1 MSKKDFSQFTNK
13 YSLSKTLR
21 FELKPVGKTL
31 EMLRENNVFKKD
43 EIIQKKYEQ
52 TKPFIDRMHREFV
65 LEALNSV
72 RLSGLHEYQKALQGW
87 QKNKKDK
94 EVQKE
99 LQKNEKALREQIVI
113 LFNAQAKRWHE
124 KYSGTKKNTTEILKE
139 KDVFTAILKKKYGE
153 EKDSFVLDER
163 GGFVLD
169 SQGEKVSIFDDW
181 KNFVGYF
188 DKFFKTRENFYKAD
202 GTETAIATRAIN
214 QNLKRFCDNM
224 EIFNKL
230 KDKIDFSEVEKDFS
244 FEPTIVFSLDFYNE
258 CLLQSGIDKYNEFI
272 GGKTLENGEKLQGVN
287 ELINQ
292 YRQDHKNEKIPFLKK
307 LDKQILSEKDK
318 VLIDEIE
325 DDNELYVKLKRFYEV
340 SGQKVN
346 ILKRL
351 FADFDKNN
359 EQYDLDK
366 IYISK
371 EAFNTITRRWT
382 FEGKMFEKE
391 LYEVI
396 SQKEV
401 KAIYEAL
408 RRDKNDSAI
417 KKQKDGYKFPLFI
430 RLSHIKQ
437 ALDTIEKG
445 GVYAGKGNKEKS
457 EKYFWKDFYVEKI
470 TTLGN
475 KTIWEQFLAVYLFE
489 FNHLFEREVI
499 VQEKTI
505 DGKKKQKNLKVG
517 LDIFSKELKNKLDNF
532 EKENTKVAIKNYADE
547 VLHIYKLAKYFAVEK
562 KREWLDHYEFD
573 PLFYNH
579 VEYGY
584 EIFYNEAY
592 EEIVQVYNK
601 LRNYLTKKPFSQEK
615 WKLNFENA
623 TLADG
628 WDKNKERDNTAIFLR
643 RGNKYFLGIMKKEFN
658 NIFSD
663 HCKDVFLANE
673 NEEYFY
679 EKMVYK
685 FFPDQA
691 KMFPKVCFSAKGLLE
706 FKPSKE
712 ICEIYKNAEYKKG
725 DTFSVSSMHKLI
737 DFYKDCLRQ
746 YDGWKNYQFKH
757 LKPTQDYKDNIGE
770 FYRDVAEDGY
780 FIDFQKITQ
789 SYVEEQNRDGKLY
802 LFEIHNKD
810 WNEKTVGVKN
820 MHTLYF
826 ESLFSKDNQ
835 RRNFPMK
842 LNGQAEIFYRPKTKT
857 LEKNK
862 IITKKNKKTL
872 EKGKKAWHK
881 KRYLEDKIFF
891 HVPMTMNRIAS
902 NSFGFNREIN
912 NFLAGNPDINIIGV
926 DRGEKHLAY
935 YSVINQKGKVLH
947 SGSLNKINEV
957 NYAEK
962 LEERAKNRE
971 QARKDWQSVENI
983 KDLKKGYISQ
993 VVRVLADLAIKYNAI
1008 IVLEDLNMRFKQIRG
1023 GIEKSIYQQLEKMLI
1038 EKLNFLVN
1046 KKEIDPQKAG
1056 HLLRA
1061 YQLTAPFESFKDM
1074 GKQTGIIFYT
1084 QAGYTSKID
1093 PLTGWRPNLY
1103 MKYVNAKNAK
1113 DLILKFD
1120 SIVFNEDKNRF
1131 EFAYDLN
1138 KFFPNAKE
1146 QPEKTKWTICSC
1158 VERFWWNRKLNQ
1170 NKGGYD
1176 YYENLTDNFN
1186 ELFREREIDTEQ
1198 NILEQINNLNPEG
1211 NEKFFKD
1218 FIFFFNLVCQIRN
1231 TDQEEAGDKNDFILS
1246 PVEPFFDSRNAEQSG
1261 KGLPKNGDENG
1272 AYNIARKGMII
1283 LEKLATYRVEHG
1295 DCDKISWG
1303 DLYISNQEWDNFAT
1317 QSTFLKN

>member
-72 RLSGLHEYQKALQGW
+72 RLSGLHEYQKALQGL

-94 EVQKE
+94 KVQKE

-307 LDKQILSEKDK
+307 LDKQILSGKDK

-437 ALDTIEKG
+437 ALDTIEEG

-517 LDIFSKELKNKLDNF
+517 LDVFSKELKNKLDNF
-532 EKENTKVAIKNYADE
+532 EKENTKAAIKNYADE
-547 VLHIYKLAKYFAVEK
+547 ILHIYKLAKYFAVEK

-579 VEYGY
+579 AEYGY
-584 EIFYNEAY
+584 EIFYKEAY

-601 LRNYLTKKPFSQEK
+601 LRNYLTKKPFNQEK

-623 TLADG
+623 KLGGG
-628 WDKNKERDNTAIFLR
+628 WSKNKEQTFGCTILR
-643 RGNKYFLGIMKKEFN
+643 KDKKFYLCVMKKRNVFSEN
-658 NIFSD
+658 NIVRSEYGFEKMLYQQLKTNVVTGTCYSKVFGTSYKQD
-663 HCKDVFLANE
+663 KDFLSESEKVERINKVL
-673 NEEYFY
+673 EEYHY
-679 EKMVYK
+679 VDLYPVLQNIKSLK
-685 FFPDQA
+685 IS
-691 KMFPKVCFSAKGLLE
+691 KVFDLFNIIEQCYTVHFN
-706 FKPSKE
+706 E
-712 ICEIYKNAEYKKG
+712 IVSESYIGDSLNKG
-725 DTFSVSSMHKLI
+725 DI
-737 DFYKDCLRQ
+737 
-746 YDGWKNYQFKH
+746 
-757 LKPTQDYKDNIGE
+757 
-770 FYRDVAEDGY
+770 
-780 FIDFQKITQ
+780 
-789 SYVEEQNRDGKLY
+789 Y
-802 LFEIHNKD
+802 LFEICNKD
-810 WNEKTVGVKN
+810 WNDSAKGVKN
-820 MHTLYF
+820 LHTLYF
-826 ESLFSKDNQ
+826 ENLFSAENA
-835 RRNFPMK
+835 K
-842 LNGQAEIFYRPKTKT
+842 LDFNLKLDGGAEIFYRPKTKELKKKKIVTKKRRIT
-857 LEKNK
+857 LEKEIK
-862 IITKKNKKTL
+862 G
-872 EKGKKAWHK
+872 EKVEIFHK
-881 KRYLEDKIFF
+881 KRYIKDKIFL
-891 HVPMTMNRIAS
+891 HVSIFLNRTNKNVQS
-902 NSFGFNREIN
+902 KKFNVEVST
-912 NFLAGNPDINIIGV
+912 FLSDRTDINIIGI

-935 YSVINQKGKVLH
+935 YSVINQNGEFLLP
-947 SGSLNKINEV
+947 SESLNEV
-957 NYAEK
+957 NGINYAEK

-971 QARKDWQSVENI
+971 QARKNWNEVEKIN
-983 KDLKKGYISQ
+983 DLKKGYISQ
-993 VVRVLADLAIKYNAI
+993 VVRKIADLAIKYNAI
-1008 IVLEDLNMRFKQIRG
+1008 IILEDLNMRFKQVRG
-1023 GIEKSIYQQLEKMLI
+1023 GIEKSVYQQLEKALI

-1046 KKEIDPQKAG
+1046 KGEVNPKKAG
-1056 HLLRA
+1056 HLLKA
-1061 YQLTAPFESFKDM
+1061 YQLTAPFTSFKDM

-1084 QAGYTSKID
+1084 QADYTSKID
-1093 PLTGWRPNLY
+1093 PLTGWHPNLY
-1103 MKYVNAKNAK
+1103 LKYSNANKTK
-1113 DLILKFD
+1113 KELLEKFD
-1120 SIVFNEDKNRF
+1120 NIIFNKEKKRF
-1131 EFAYDLN
+1131 EFTYGLT
-1138 KFFPNAKE
+1138 KFYPNAEE
-1146 QPEKTKWTICSC
+1146 QPKKTQWTVCSC
-1158 VERFWWNRKLNQ
+1158 VERIHWNRKLNQ
-1170 NKGGYD
+1170 NMGGYD
-1176 YYENLTDNFN
+1176 YYENLTDNFAT
-1186 ELFREREIDTEQ
+1186 LFNGVGISMEQ
-1198 NILEQINNLNPEG
+1198 DILEQIQQLESKG
-1211 NEKFFKD
+1211 NENFFRE
-1218 FIFFFNLVCQIRN
+1218 FVFLFNLVCQIRN
-1231 TDQEEAGDKNDFILS
+1231 TDQNKKGDKNDFILS
-1246 PVEPFFDSRNAEQSG
+1246 PVEPFFDSRRAKQFGEN
-1261 KGLPKNGDENG
+1261 LPQNGDENG
-1272 AYNIARKGMII
+1272 SYNIARKGIMI
-1283 LEKLATYRVEHG
+1283 LEKISAYKKKNNNCEG
-1295 DCDKISWG
+1295 ISWG
-1303 DLYISNQEWDNFAT
+1303 DLYISNKEWDNFV
-1317 QSTFLKN
+1317 QKN